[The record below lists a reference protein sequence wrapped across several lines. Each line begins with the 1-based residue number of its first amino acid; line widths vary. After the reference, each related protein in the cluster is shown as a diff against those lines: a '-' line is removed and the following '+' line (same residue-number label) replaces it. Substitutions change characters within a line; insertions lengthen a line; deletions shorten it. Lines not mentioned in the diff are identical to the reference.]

1 MSSLQKQMR
10 HRDKEMVPKILVQ
23 GMFALMISSL
33 ALVAYAQWAGVPQVG
48 VLEVAE
54 VVESRNVVLTGDR
67 TGKYQVHDENGMVIA
82 STADE
87 KAGFIGV
94 IGRVIDRER
103 QVFGVDPSG
112 PIMVARRENGNIAII
127 DPNTNLSIDLIGYG
141 KDNVAAF
148 ENLLSTAH

>member
-1 MSSLQKQMR
+1 MSQLERQMR

-23 GMFALMISSL
+23 GMFALMIGSL
-33 ALVAYAQWAGVPQVG
+33 GLVAYAQWADVPQVG
-48 VLEVAE
+48 VLEVSA
-54 VVESRNVVLTGDR
+54 VVDSRNVTLTGDR
-67 TGKYQVHDENGMVIA
+67 TGTYQVRDENGSVIA

-103 QVFGVDPSG
+103 RVFGVDTSG
-112 PIMVARRENGNIAII
+112 PITVARRENGNIAII
-127 DPNTNLSIDLIGYG
+127 DPNTKMSIDLIGYG

-148 ENLLSTAH
+148 EQLLN